1 VFVTAT
7 AKERRERRLRGT
19 LVLAFWGYDL
29 AVKRQLRFRET
40 ISRQAAVEMLHAFVA
55 CGDHTHDTF
64 FWSPQQVRDYY
75 GSRYDEVIESVQR
88 GEAIP
93 VFENLLSATVHTVS
107 PGGAIGVR
115 VGATGEEFS
124 VQEAGVFTLRDYVAK
139 FEFAVEARDRAV
151 ARQAMTEVETATY
164 HGVASIESFLNYY
177 AAAWDRCF
185 PNQPLPKVQNVYD
198 KVEKWVPILAKGSVL
213 DYKQI
218 SWEAFKK
225 VKRFR
230 NNATHSYQGAKGATL
245 REIASMVN
253 LFREGIAAPLFQL
266 HQIFHEK
273 IAGAIIRAA
282 YAPEAF
288 VTEEDSVA
296 SPA

>member
-1 VFVTAT
+1 V
-7 AKERRERRLRGT
+7 R
-19 LVLAFWGYDL
+19 
-29 AVKRQLRFRET
+29 RQLRFRDT
-40 ISRQAAVEMLHAFVA
+40 ISRQAAEEMLHAFVA

-75 GSRYDEVIESVQR
+75 GSRYDEVIASVQR
-88 GEAIP
+88 GETIP
-93 VFENLLSATVHTVS
+93 VFENLLPATFHTVS
-107 PGGAIGVR
+107 PGGSIGVR

-124 VQEAGVFTLRDYVAK
+124 VQEAGTFTLRDYVAK

-151 ARQAMTEVETATY
+151 ARQTMTEVETAMY
-164 HGVASIESFLNYY
+164 HGVASIESFLNYHG
-177 AAAWDRCF
+177 AAWNRFF
-185 PNQPLPKVQNVYD
+185 PDQPLPKVRNVYD
-198 KVEKWVPILAKGSVL
+198 KVEQWVPILAKGSVL

-218 SWEAFKK
+218 SWDAFKV

-230 NNATHSYQGAKGATL
+230 NDATHSHQGAKGATL
-245 REIASMVN
+245 QEIATMVN

-273 IAGAIIRAA
+273 IATAIIRAA

-288 VTEEDSVA
+288 VAEEDSVE